1 MRLSVATTALVL
13 VAAASALA
21 VAAGFLVAGSAS
33 AGSDATSAQDRC
45 LRGQWKMSNA
55 ASNALLQQLVSNPN
69 MRVRRGVLTAAFG
82 RDDPMRYGS
91 TDFVVQIQAGDLVME
106 GVATF
111 IFQAPWSTSGGNLVL
126 GRGRSEL
133 VISKFTAYKDG
144 KVISVPGGP
153 PIIKRTP
160 RGEAPYT
167 CNRTTL
173 RWRIPINDAQTL
185 FRRQ

>member
-1 MRLSVATTALVL
+1 MRLRMLTTVLVVSAATAALGAVL
-13 VAAASALA
+13 VA
-21 VAAGFLVAGSAS
+21 GTAS
-33 AGSDATSAQDRC
+33 AGSAAANVQDRC

-55 ASNALLQQLVSNPN
+55 ASNALLQQLVGNPN
-69 MRVRRGVLTAAFG
+69 MRVRRGVLTAAFA
-82 RDDPMRYGS
+82 RNDTMRYGS
-91 TDFVVQIQAGDLVME
+91 TDFVVQLRAGDLVME
-106 GVATF
+106 GTATF
-111 IFQAPWSTSGGNLVL
+111 IFQAPWSTSRGKLLL

-144 KVISVPGGP
+144 QVITVPGGE
-153 PIIKRTP
+153 PIIRRTP
-160 RGEAPYT
+160 RGATPYT